1 MAELQIITGA
11 EPFYLPGGPV
21 GCLLVHGFTGTP
33 KEMRSLGEYLN
44 KQGHTVLGVRL
55 AGHATQIDDM
65 IRTNFCDWMASVE
78 DGYHL
83 LKSHTDKIYLIG
95 LSMGGVLSLTQ
106 AARLDV
112 DGVVAMST
120 PYEMPVTWIQKFPW
134 VLPLASPFYKQQ
146 GKSPGLWFNP
156 DVAED
161 HISYDYNPTR
171 SAYQLHQLLHVMRE
185 HLPQIQ
191 VPALVIHSKDDDYVL
206 EEHAEPLF
214 KAIGS
219 QQKELLY
226 VDKATHVIT
235 RDGDVL
241 RVYEPIKDFIERY
254 SG

>member
-1 MAELQIITGA
+1 MAEQQIITGA

-83 LKSHTDKIYLIG
+83 LKSHTDKTFLMG

-112 DGVVAMST
+112 AGVVAMST
-120 PYEMPVTWIQKFPW
+120 PYEMPVGWIQKFPW
-134 VLPLASPFYKQQ
+134 VLPIASPFYKQA
-146 GKSPGLWFNP
+146 GKSEGIWFNP
-156 DVAED
+156 GVAED

-185 HLPQIQ
+185 HLPQIK

-206 EEHAEPLF
+206 EEHAQPLF
-214 KAIGS
+214 DAIGS
-219 QQKELLY
+219 QQKELIY
-226 VDKATHVIT
+226 VDKANHVIT
-235 RDGDVL
+235 RDGDVM
-241 RVYEPIKDFIERY
+241 RVFEPIKDFIEKN